1 MLKKR
6 IIPCLDVKNGQVV
19 KGVKFEG
26 LKILGDP
33 VAFARHYERSGAD
46 ELVLYDIG
54 VSLEARQIAASLV
67 TEIKKVFSLPLT
79 VGGGVTV
86 LSDVDRLFESGA
98 DKVSINSGAHKTPDL
113 IQQASLK
120 YGRQSIVGS
129 VDTAYNFNLNFYEV
143 VTGGGR
149 HKTGIDV
156 FKWIDHLVESGIGEL
171 VVNVIDTDGMQSGFD
186 LSLLSEISNRWHL
199 PIIASGGAGSSQDF
213 ISLFKK
219 TYCTGG
225 LAASIF
231 HSGHLEIGQLKSN
244 LETAGIPIRL

>member
-33 VAFARHYERSGAD
+33 VAFARQYERSGAD

-98 DKVSINSGAHKTPDL
+98 DKVSINSGAHKTPGL

-129 VDTAYNFNLNFYEV
+129 VDTARLGTEEKRTPDPSPDDTLIKIPLLAKGAFFNVYILLNRIYVRFSSVPSRMTLAQALTKSLTNF
-143 VTGGGR
+143 
-149 HKTGIDV
+149 
-156 FKWIDHLVESGIGEL
+156 S
-171 VVNVIDTDGMQSGFD
+171 
-186 LSLLSEISNRWHL
+186 
-199 PIIASGGAGSSQDF
+199 
-213 ISLFKK
+213 
-219 TYCTGG
+219 
-225 LAASIF
+225 
-231 HSGHLEIGQLKSN
+231 
-244 LETAGIPIRL
+244 